1 MRSRLLIPLVLASV
15 LVLGA
20 CGSDGG
26 EEGLDEDEQAYADAW
41 SATLADGDE
50 DDIQLT
56 DGEAD
61 CMGDAV
67 MAELGVEPFEEA
79 GVEADEINQD
89 GDDDDS
95 PGEVLGDG
103 VVSEDQANA
112 VLDVWEGCA
121 DLPDAFAGSV
131 ATEFDL
137 DDEGRACV
145 TEGLEEQ
152 DLVRKGFLTSFTT
165 DDDTPSDD
173 VVEAL
178 IDLVGECGGS
188 TATDDQLVESIASS
202 LSEDGSLDQ
211 DDATCI
217 AEQVVDDIGADRLI
231 ELTGAGDFA
240 DAPPEV
246 QAEIGAALSTA
257 AGACGVPL
265 DALGG

>member
-1 MRSRLLIPLVLASV
+1 MRSRLLSPVILCSVLA
-15 LVLGA
+15 LGA

-56 DGEAD
+56 EGEAD

-112 VLDVWEGCA
+112 VLDVWE
-121 DLPDAFAGSV
+121 
-131 ATEFDL
+131 
-137 DDEGRACV
+137 
-145 TEGLEEQ
+145 
-152 DLVRKGFLTSFTT
+152 
-165 DDDTPSDD
+165 
-173 VVEAL
+173 
-178 IDLVGECGGS
+178 
-188 TATDDQLVESIASS
+188 
-202 LSEDGSLDQ
+202 
-211 DDATCI
+211 
-217 AEQVVDDIGADRLI
+217 
-231 ELTGAGDFA
+231 
-240 DAPPEV
+240 
-246 QAEIGAALSTA
+246 
-257 AGACGVPL
+257 
-265 DALGG
+265 